1 VYRGGNRAGDDVS
14 ELKFSKSTDSQEEIK
29 LDSSLC
35 YASWSHSAA
44 YGGQASRF
52 EVGTVF
58 VGNRAKI
65 KIEGK
70 SKKGKKL
77 GKISDVIRNNKYIGQ
92 FDIPEDIELGDEV
105 YFEVKLA
112 ANGLDGESDH
122 IPAYPPVKVSNLKWS
137 AKEARRDDVLKL
149 TADITGCRSGTE
161 VMLTIYEYGADGAH
175 DRITEF
181 PAAVK
186 DDRIEVMWEFE
197 YHDPTVKIPT
207 ENTIQQY
214 DKKRHYVQPE
224 YFFTVTVG
232 GEQYGHKQESGL
244 LKFKDK
250 FQFRP
255 ISDGGRPFPK
265 EKYILHLADGTERKG
280 TLDDK
285 GEGIEE
291 DLPPGEVTI
300 LLPDKGYLFGR

>member
-1 VYRGGNRAGDDVS
+1 MS
-14 ELKFSKSTDSQEEIK
+14 ELKFNKSTDSEEEIK

-35 YASWSHSAA
+35 YASWSDSVA

-52 EVGTVF
+52 EIGTVF
-58 VGNRAKI
+58 VGNGAKI

-77 GKISDVIRNNKYIGQ
+77 GKISDVIRSNKYVGQ

-105 YFEVKLA
+105 YFEVKLSP
-112 ANGLDGESDH
+112 NGISGESDH

-137 AKEARRDDVLKL
+137 AKEAKRDDVLKL
-149 TADITGCRSGTE
+149 TADIKGCRSGTE
-161 VMLTIYEYGADGAH
+161 VKVTVYEHDADGAH

-181 PAAVK
+181 PAEVK

-207 ENTIQQY
+207 ESTVQSY
-214 DKKRHYVQPE
+214 SKKRHYVQPQ
-224 YFFTVTVG
+224 YFFTVTVA
-232 GEQYGHKQESGL
+232 GEEHGRKQESGL
-244 LKFKDK
+244 LKFKDR

-255 ISDGGRPFPK
+255 ISDDGKPFPN
-265 EKYILHLADGTERKG
+265 EKYILRLADGNERKG

-285 GEGIEE
+285 GEGVEE
-291 DLPPGEVTI
+291 DLPPGEITI
-300 LLPDKGYLFGR
+300 LLPDSGYVFGR

>member
-1 VYRGGNRAGDDVS
+1 MS
-14 ELKFSKSTDSQEEIK
+14 ELKFTGSTDSEEEIK
-29 LDSSLC
+29 LDSSLI
-35 YASWSHSAA
+35 YASWSDSVA
-44 YGGQASRF
+44 YGGQTSRF
-52 EVGTVF
+52 EIGTVF
-58 VGNRAKI
+58 VGNGAKI
-65 KIEGK
+65 KIQGK

-77 GKISDVIRNNKYIGQ
+77 GKISDVIRSNKYVGH

-105 YFEVKLA
+105 YFEVKLP
-112 ANGLDGESDH
+112 ANGLDGESDR

-137 AKEARRDDVLKL
+137 AKETRRDDVLKL
-149 TADITGCRSGTE
+149 TADIEGCRGGTE
-161 VMLTIYEYGADGAH
+161 LMITVYEYDADGAH

-181 PAAVK
+181 PAEVK

-207 ENTIQQY
+207 ESSIQKH
-214 DKKRHYVQPE
+214 DKKSHYAQPQ
-224 YFFTVTVG
+224 YFFTVTVAGEKYG
-232 GEQYGHKQESGL
+232 GKQESGL

-255 ISDGGRPFPK
+255 ISDDGEPFPK
-265 EKYILHLADGTERKG
+265 EKYILRLADGTERKG

-285 GEGIEE
+285 GQGVEE

-300 LLPDKGYLFGR
+300 LLPDAGYLFGR